1 MDSYLDNGIIL
12 KFAWCFIVYIVY
24 KVLFEILKLE
34 PNKNPPTQNCGDK
47 ATQLSTKVNPVS
59 DLETP

>member
-12 KFAWCFIVYIVY
+12 KFAWCFIVYIIY

-34 PNKNPPTQNCGDK
+34 SNKNPPTQKCGDK
-47 ATQLSTKVNPVS
+47 TTQLSTKVNPVS